1 MNRIEPINLEDAID
15 IHDPRQLDIL
25 TEEQLD
31 RLPAGTIRVD
41 AEGRILFYSRA
52 QSVISQREVESVLG
66 RNFFSEVAPCT
77 VVPEFYGRFRHGVL
91 TGRLE
96 TTFEFVFD
104 FKMDPVRV
112 RITMRASDRPGEF
125 WIIVQPKNRLPPR
138 NEGVAYELI
147 AGKFC
152 ESMAALSAVSF
163 DFSQCDREPISTCGA
178 IQPFGCLLV
187 VDPETHHIL
196 ACSANA
202 EMYLGLHAETLLDA
216 PLSRALPV
224 AGAAELHAVLTA
236 DPETAAYQPS
246 FFQVRTA
253 RGELPLDVR
262 LHRWRDRLLLEI
274 EPHGEMEMD
283 VRLRGFD
290 VESFQRRLRAS
301 NDVRQVGQEA
311 VAAFRY
317 LTGFERVVVYR
328 FDPDDSGVVIAE
340 SLEPDTWPSILGLRY
355 PATDIPRQAR
365 ALYRETPM
373 RYAPSRDHPDIP
385 LLSRALAPDSIDIGI
400 AHLRAQS
407 PIHRNYLQRFGVN
420 GSMSLSIMQDDR
432 LWGLVIFHHRAPHP
446 VTVPVRRRLIELAS
460 CLAARVALIDER
472 ERNLATQLGMAR
484 VNSIVGGFDVE
495 QPFPDSFIGKERKLC
510 ELVDA
515 DMAQIYRRGQPL
527 FFGQNCSLAPE
538 WVDEL
543 LAFLRTRPGPIWHTD
558 CLSGEFE
565 PAAVY
570 PDRLAGVLVIFI
582 DEQRENILLFGRQ
595 RVKYTVDWGGDPT
608 ALPFSIRDGERPLGW
623 PTRDFQVWREER
635 THHSLPWS
643 AVSLATGLAL
653 KNLIQR
659 VIVANA
665 AHFERL
671 AQSLASQRDQLHQS
685 REEMRHRALH
695 DALTE
700 LPNRAR
706 FREALGEVIENCRRT
721 GQGFAVALMDID
733 HFKTIN
739 DTLGHD
745 KGDVLLCAVAKR
757 IRAELPEPG
766 LVARL
771 GGDEF
776 ALLLPGITDTA
787 VASLWAERIV
797 EALRRAIVVGEDRFS
812 ITSSLGLAMG
822 GPDSEPGEL
831 LKQADLALYH
841 AKEAGRNRASHFNS
855 DLERRA
861 LKRLEIDR
869 AVLGRSP
876 MDAVEILLQPQIA
889 IAARAGTPR
898 FEVLARWRTEDGT
911 LIMPGDFIPAA
922 ERNGLIGAVTAA
934 VLRLA
939 IRRLRQRLEQDGAE
953 ARLAINVSAAD
964 LEARG
969 FARRLL
975 EDLHA
980 ADVPPDLIEIEIT
993 ESMLLRMTPNLKSTL
1008 NVIHRG
1014 GIQLSLDDFGTG
1026 FSSMAYLRELPISS
1040 LKIDREF
1047 ISGIESSRDRNLV
1060 AGMIAMAHSIGK
1072 EVIAEGIE
1080 TPRQLERLA
1089 EIGCD
1094 WGQGYLWSRPI
1105 PPDQALA
1112 EFG

>member
-1 MNRIEPINLEDAID
+1 MMNLEDAID
-15 IHDPRQLDIL
+15 IHDPRRLDHL
-25 TEEQLD
+25 TEAELD
-31 RLPAGTIRVD
+31 HLPVGTIRVD

-52 QSVISQREVESVLG
+52 QSVLSQREVETVLG

-77 VVPEFYGRFRHGVL
+77 VVPEFYGRFRRGVL
-91 TGRLE
+91 TGHLE
-96 TTFEFVFD
+96 TTFEFIFD
-104 FKMDPVRV
+104 FQMAPVRV
-112 RITMRASDRPGEF
+112 RITMRAAERAGEF
-125 WIIVQPKNRLPPR
+125 WIIVQPQDRLSPR
-138 NEGVAYELI
+138 NEQTAYDLI

-152 ESMAALSAVSF
+152 EHIAAVSAASF
-163 DFSQCDREPISTCGA
+163 DFSQCDLEPISTCGM

-187 VDPETHHIL
+187 VDPVSQHIQ
-196 ACSANA
+196 ACSANT
-202 EMYLGLHAETLLDA
+202 EMYLGLAPELLLDA
-216 PLSRALPV
+216 PLEQALPS
-224 AGAAELHAVLTA
+224 AHASALYAALAADAATA
-236 DPETAAYQPS
+236 HFVPS
-246 FFQVRTA
+246 FFLA
-253 RGELPLDVR
+253 RAPLDEHALSVR
-262 LHRWRDRLLLEI
+262 LHRWHERLLLEI
-274 EPHGEMEMD
+274 EPYGEMEHD
-283 VRLRGFD
+283 VRMRGFD
-290 VESFQRRLRAS
+290 IESFQRRLRAS
-301 NDVRQVGQEA
+301 DEIKRVCQEA
-311 VAAFRY
+311 VDALRY

-365 ALYRETPM
+365 ALYCTTPL

-385 LLSRALAPDSIDIGI
+385 LLSRTLTPDSIDIGI

-420 GSMSLSIMQDDR
+420 GSMSLSLMQDER

-446 VTVPVRRRLIELAS
+446 VTAYVRRRLVELAGCVS
-460 CLAARVALIDER
+460 GRVALLDER
-472 ERNLATQLGMAR
+472 ERNLATQLGMSR
-484 VNSIVGGFDVE
+484 VNTIIGEIDIE
-495 QPFPDSFIGKERKLC
+495 QPFPESFLGKERTLC
-510 ELVDA
+510 ELIDA
-515 DMAQIYRRGQPL
+515 DSVQIYRHTQPL
-527 FFGQNCSLAPE
+527 FFGQNCHLAPE
-538 WVDEL
+538 ADAEL
-543 LAFLRTRPGPIWHTD
+543 LKFVRSRPGALWHTD

-565 PAAVY
+565 PAAAY
-570 PDRLAGVLVIFI
+570 PDRLAGALAIFI
-582 DEQRENILLFGRQ
+582 DEPRENLLLFGRQ
-595 RVKYTVDWGGDPT
+595 RVKYTVDWGGDPA
-608 ALPFSIRDGERPLGW
+608 ALPFSNQDGERPFGW

-671 AQSLASQRDQLHQS
+671 AQSLARQRDQLHQS

-695 DALTE
+695 DALTG
-700 LPNRAR
+700 LPNRVQ
-706 FREALGEVIENCRRT
+706 FREALSEAILASLHSGR
-721 GQGFAVALMDID
+721 GFAVALMDID

-745 KGDVLLCAVAKR
+745 KGDVLLCAVAER
-757 IRAELPEPG
+757 IRAALPESG

-776 ALLLPGITDTA
+776 ALLLPTA
-787 VASLWAERIV
+787 CDAAAATQQAAQIV
-797 EALRRAIVVGEDRFS
+797 TALRRALIVGDDHFS
-812 ITSSLGLAMG
+812 ITCSLGLAIG
-822 GPDSEPGEL
+822 SAESEPGEL
-831 LKQADLALYH
+831 LKQADLALYR
-841 AKEAGRNRASHFNS
+841 AKEEGRNRVSHFDS
-855 DLERRA
+855 ALETQA

-876 MDAVEILLQPQIA
+876 MDAIEIVLQPQIA
-889 IAARAGTPR
+889 IAARPGLPR
-898 FEVLARWRTEDGT
+898 FEVLARWREADGS

-922 ERNGLIGAVTAA
+922 ERNGLIGVVTAA
-934 VLRLA
+934 VLRQA
-939 IRRLRQRLEQDGAE
+939 IRRLREQLEYSGCE

-964 LEARG
+964 LEAQG

-980 ADVPPDLIEIEIT
+980 ADVPPELIEIEIT
-993 ESMLLRMTPNLKSTL
+993 ESLLLRMTASVKTTL
-1008 NVIHRG
+1008 HSLNRG

-1040 LKIDREF
+1040 LKIDRDF
-1047 ISGIESSRDRNLV
+1047 IRGIETARDRNLV

-1080 TPRQLERLA
+1080 TPRQLERLT

-1105 PPDQALA
+1105 APEQAFA

>member
-1 MNRIEPINLEDAID
+1 MNLEDAID
-15 IHDPRQLDIL
+15 IHDPRQLDAL
-25 TEEQLD
+25 TEDQLD
-31 RLPAGTIRVD
+31 RLPFGTIRVD
-41 AEGRILFYSRA
+41 AEGRILFYSRS
-52 QSVISQREVESVLG
+52 QSTLANREVEWVLG

-77 VVPEFYGRFRHGVL
+77 VVPEFYGRFRRGVL
-91 TGRLE
+91 TGHLE

-104 FKMDPVRV
+104 FEMDPVRV

-125 WIIVQPKNRLPPR
+125 WIIVQPKDRLPPR
-138 NEGVAYELI
+138 NERVAYELI
-147 AGKFC
+147 SGKFC
-152 ESMAALSAVSF
+152 ERMAALSAVSF

-187 VDPETHHIL
+187 LDPETGRIQ
-196 ACSANA
+196 ACSANTG
-202 EMYLGLHAETLLDA
+202 MYLGLEAETLLDA
-216 PLSRALPV
+216 PLSRVFAPTE
-224 AGAAELHAVLTA
+224 AAELQAALDA
-236 DPETAAYQPS
+236 GPETAAFHPS
-246 FFQVRTA
+246 FFQIQA
-253 RGELPLDVR
+253 PLGELLLNLR
-262 LHRWRDRLLLEI
+262 LHRWRERLLLEI
-274 EPHGEMEMD
+274 EPHGEMELD
-283 VRLRGFD
+283 ARLRSFD

-301 NDVRQVGQEA
+301 DAIDPVCREA
-311 VAAFRY
+311 VAAFRH

-340 SLEPDTWPSILGLRY
+340 SQQPDTWPSILGLRY

-373 RYAPSRDHPDIP
+373 RYAPSRDHSDVP
-385 LLSRALAPDSIDIGI
+385 LLSRALAPDSLDIGI

-407 PIHRNYLQRFGVN
+407 PIHRNYLKRFGVN

-446 VTVPVRRRLIELAS
+446 VTAYVRRRLIELAG
-460 CLAARVALIDER
+460 CLSGRVALIEER
-472 ERNLATQLGMAR
+472 ERTLATQLGMAR
-484 VNSIVGGFDVE
+484 VNAIVGEIDIE
-495 QPFPDSFIGKERKLC
+495 QPFPESFIGKEHKLC

-515 DMAQIYRRGQPL
+515 DMVQIYRRGQSL
-527 FFGQNCSLAPE
+527 FFGQDCNLAPE
-538 WVDEL
+538 WIEEL
-543 LAFLRTRPGPIWHTD
+543 VAFLRTRPGPIWNTD

-565 PAAVY
+565 PAAAY

-582 DEQRENILLFGRQ
+582 DERRENILVFGRQ
-595 RVKYTVDWGGDPT
+595 RVKYTVDWGGDPS
-608 ALPFSIRDGERPLGW
+608 ALPFSNSDGERPFGW

-643 AVSLATGLAL
+643 AVTLATGLAL
-653 KNLIQR
+653 KHLIQQ

-671 AQSLASQRDQLHQS
+671 AKSLASQRDQLHQS

-695 DALTE
+695 DALTG
-700 LPNRAR
+700 LPNRVR
-706 FREALGEVIENCRRT
+706 FREALIEAIATSRRT
-721 GQGFAVALMDID
+721 GRGFAVALMDID

-745 KGDVLLCAVAKR
+745 KGDILLCAVAKR
-757 IRAELPEPG
+757 IHAVLPESG

-776 ALLLPGITDTA
+776 ALLLPDAIDTA
-787 VASLWAERIV
+787 TASLQAERFV

-812 ITSSLGLAMG
+812 ITSSLGLAIG
-822 GPDSEPGEL
+822 GPESEPTEL
-831 LKQADLALYH
+831 LKQADLALYR
-841 AKEAGRNRASHFNS
+841 AKEEGRNRASHFDS
-855 DLERRA
+855 DLETQA

-889 IAARAGTPR
+889 IAAHAGIPH
-898 FEVLARWRTEDGT
+898 FEVLARWRTEDGR

-934 VLRLA
+934 VLRRA
-939 IRRLRQRLEQDGAE
+939 IRLLRRRLEQHGTE
-953 ARLAINVSAAD
+953 IRLAINVSAAD

-993 ESMLLRMTPNLKSTL
+993 ESMLLRMTPSVKSTL
-1008 NVIHRG
+1008 HILDRG

-1026 FSSMAYLRELPISS
+1026 FSSMAYLRELPIAN

-1047 ISGIESSRDRNLV
+1047 IRGIESERDRNLV

-1080 TPRQLERLA
+1080 TPQQLERLT

-1105 PPDQALA
+1105 SPEQALA
-1112 EFG
+1112 EFT